1 MHCTIL
7 CLSGKL
13 IPARFASS
21 CCPTNSVNV
30 AFYVTRHRQV
40 YHLSDNHTITTL
52 NIVKFITCQV
62 TTQSQLVNIV
72 KFITCQVTTQSQLVN
87 IVKFITCQITTQSQ
101 LLIVKFITSL
111 AVTQAI
117 SRDKFQPCHWP
128 LLAYV
133 ALRA

>member
-72 KFITCQVTTQSQLVN
+72 KFITCQVTTQSQLL
-87 IVKFITCQITTQSQ
+87 TSSSLSPLWQSR
-101 LLIVKFITSL
+101 KPYH
-111 AVTQAI
+111 VTNSSHVI
-117 SRDKFQPCHWP
+117 GHFLHT
-128 LLAYV
+128 
-133 ALRA
+133 LRCVHKAGNCA